1 MKSMIIYFSQTGN
14 TKKVALAI
22 HKGMSQVADQCDL
35 ATVKE
40 VEAKEFDIKQLVN
53 YDLIGV
59 GSPVW
64 GIPIPNNFKKM
75 IESMPDLKGKHAFA
89 FCTHGCAPAY
99 FFPQV
104 VRFLVRKG
112 LNVIATRDWYGSVS
126 LPVAPKPYLT
136 DGHPD
141 DIDLME
147 AEEFGKEIVERS
159 RRVSAGE
166 TKLIPPIPPM
176 PPKLKFK
183 RRFKRPLPQF
193 DMQKCRY
200 PECSLCV
207 DNCPMNVIDLSTSPP
222 VVSKNCRVCYFC
234 ELICPEGAIEV
245 DYEKMI
251 EGFSSTVEERFIER
265 MDKAEAE
272 GTFRRL
278 VPLKDV
284 GWDTPFFMVYN
295 KHPRYVIPDE

>member
-1 MKSMIIYFSQTGN
+1 MKSIIIYFSLTGS

-22 HKGMSQVADQCDL
+22 HKGMSQVADQCDI

-40 VEAKEFDIKQLVN
+40 VEDKEFDIQRLID

-64 GIPIPNNFKKM
+64 GIPIPQNFKDM
-75 IESMPDLKGKHAFA
+75 IESMPQLKDKHAFA

-104 VRFLVRKG
+104 VRFLARRG
-112 LNVIATRDWYGSVS
+112 LKVIATRDWYGSLY

-141 DIDLME
+141 NIDLME
-147 AEEFGKEIVERS
+147 AEHFGREIVELS

-166 TKLIPPIPPM
+166 TQLIPPLPPM
-176 PPKLKFK
+176 PPKLKSSRQIK
-183 RRFKRPLPQF
+183 RFLPQF
-193 DMQKCRY
+193 NLQKCRY
-200 PECSLCV
+200 PECRLCV
-207 DNCPMNVIDLSTSPP
+207 DNCPLNVINLSVSPP
-222 VVSKNCRVCYFC
+222 VVSKNCRFCYFC
-234 ELICPEGAIEV
+234 ELICPEGAVEV
-245 DYEKMI
+245 DYENMI
-251 EGFSSTVEERFIER
+251 KGFSSTVEERFIER
-265 MDKAEAE
+265 MDQAEAE

-284 GWDTPFFMVYN
+284 GWDTPFFKVYN
-295 KHPRYVIPDE
+295 KHPRYIIPEE